1 MVDSFITALY
11 CLAEHCQYGTLHD
24 EMIRDRIVVR
34 LKNMKLSEKLQ
45 NDPDL
50 TLQKAIQQACQ
61 SEAVKQQQSL
71 IRSDLRG
78 NDSAKTVDAVHCR
91 GRKTSSRSK
100 FNPNSSGKPKP
111 QLQERR
117 PPASQFSTHDKCQR
131 CGKIPH
137 HNRQNCPAQDAV
149 CRKCKKKGH
158 YEVVCRSA
166 KVIGAV
172 QEEDFLFL
180 GGISSSE
187 KENPWVTTVKLNQS
201 EIQFKIDTGADVTII
216 PESTYKTLKIKP
228 DIKESK
234 EILYGPGHN
243 RLQVLGQFKGY
254 LQKGGKTTQ
263 EEIFVIPGARQPLLG
278 HPAIAT
284 LELVSKVEAVQAEN
298 TEEKCRA
305 KFPKLFEGLGE

>member
-1 MVDSFITALY
+1 MQEEGETIDSFVTALY

-24 EMIRDRIVVR
+24 EMIRDRIVVG

-78 NDSAKTVDAVHCR
+78 NDSAKTVDAVHSR
-91 GRKTSSRSK
+91 GRKTSPRSK

-117 PPASQFSTHDKCQR
+117 PPASRFSTHDKCQR

-187 KENPWVTTVKLNQS
+187 KENPWVSQIYGK
-201 EIQFKIDTGADVTII
+201 
-216 PESTYKTLKIKP
+216 ST
-228 DIKESK
+228 
-234 EILYGPGHN
+234 
-243 RLQVLGQFKGY
+243 
-254 LQKGGKTTQ
+254 
-263 EEIFVIPGARQPLLG
+263 
-278 HPAIAT
+278 
-284 LELVSKVEAVQAEN
+284 EN
-298 TEEKCRA
+298 SGMK
-305 KFPKLFEGLGE
+305 